1 MVFTFGPASG
11 RLLPNFRPRPQKQH
25 ASLQRR
31 LRRIPKMRD
40 KVAIQD
46 LTPGPHQTHNN
57 NNAVAKDFPMA
68 TTTEPDD
75 YDSPWKDIV
84 EHAFAELL
92 VYFFPQINAEIEW
105 DKGY

>member
-31 LRRIPKMRD
+31 LRRIPKMSD

-46 LTPGPHQTHNN
+46 LTPRTRDPT
-57 NNAVAKDFPMA
+57 DPM
-68 TTTEPDD
+68 PDPPLP
-75 YDSPWKDIV
+75 SLEWSNRGK
-84 EHAFAELL
+84 AFARRRDWAK
-92 VYFFPQINAEIEW
+92 VTAIAQ
-105 DKGY
+105 